1 LHEKTLKKIKAKLSK
16 INDARYHS
24 VCKKQLIIMLS
35 NQLVNYILYIIG
47 DYLRKIKV
55 KQQEKLAIKL
65 THQVKQG
72 EFRRID
78 LYFSLPKEMG
88 INKTTLSETE
98 YFNAAIKGRRAYFT
112 EGLHLPLLHTRFASR
127 MKRSTEEYKSNLN
140 LFAYQYIVAL
150 DTDTEETL
158 NISGNEGHH
167 DFYHAASD
175 VTEQCLAILK
185 KHRSHIP
192 SDAKLLAIFENV
204 DNYLSWYT
212 EQSILRMLAKKTRNT
227 EFSEHRLALLAI
239 CEEENNYRKKK
250 TYNTGATL
258 SDPNRISNKMRL
270 LRRLIEYGVIFNSE
284 TYELGNIT
292 RKVVT
297 GVATALIMSV
307 VLILIIKTQG
317 AFSNLSALMIFI
329 LAVIYGVREVFK
341 EDFKNILWRWIR
353 KGKPKWYRTLK
364 DTTSKNEIAT
374 QNVWLD
380 YIKARK
386 LPAQAIELLAQR
398 NSQNKQSAELMHYR
412 IETRVNNL
420 GFQAGYESLEETVL
434 FSLRPFARYL
444 ERGTGIVYEQNAPDA
459 NREKIQSTS
468 IERRYQIN
476 IVVALDQG
484 LYSEEFERYKITL
497 NRSGIIDIE
506 KSGEASK
513 KDRNRY
519 GRYSKLKSLL
529 HFKKLNFKSTNKKKK
544 K

>member
-1 LHEKTLKKIKAKLSK
+1 
-16 INDARYHS
+16 
-24 VCKKQLIIMLS
+24 M
-35 NQLVNYILYIIG
+35 
-47 DYLRKIKV
+47 RKFKV

-65 THQVKQG
+65 THQVKRG
-72 EFRRID
+72 DSKRLD

-88 INKTTLSETE
+88 INKNTLPETE

-127 MKRSTEEYKSNLN
+127 MKRSPEEYKSNLN

-158 NISGNEGHH
+158 NIDDSEGMRN
-167 DFYHAASD
+167 FYHAATD
-175 VTEQCLAILK
+175 VTEQCLTILK

-192 SDAKLLAIFENV
+192 SDVKLLSIFENV

-212 EQSILRMLAKKTRNT
+212 EQSILRMLAKKPRHL
-227 EFSEHRLALLAI
+227 EFSETRLALLAI
-239 CEEENNYRKKK
+239 CEEESRYRKKK
-250 TYNTGATL
+250 NYNTGATL
-258 SDPNRISNKMRL
+258 SDANRISNKMRL
-270 LRRLIEYGVIFNSE
+270 LRRLIEYGVIFKSD
-284 TYELGNIT
+284 TYALGNIT

-317 AFSNLSALMIFI
+317 AFSKLSALMIFI

-341 EDFKNILWRWIR
+341 DDFKNMLWRWIR
-353 KGKPKWYRTLK
+353 KGKPKWFRTLK
-364 DTTSKNEIAT
+364 DSTSKNEIAT
-374 QNVWLD
+374 QRVWLD
-380 YIKARK
+380 YIKSTK
-386 LPAQAIELLAQR
+386 LPPQAIELLAR
-398 NSQNKQSAELMHYR
+398 RHTQNKQSAEVLHYR
-412 IETRVNNL
+412 IETKVNTQ
-420 GFQAGYESLEETVL
+420 GFQPGYDSLEETIL

-444 ERGTGIVYEQNAPDA
+444 ERGTGKVYEQNTPDA

-484 LYSEEFERYKITL
+484 QYNEEFERYKITL

-506 KSGEASK
+506 KSGEVPR
-513 KDRNRY
+513 KDRSKY
-519 GRYSKLKSLL
+519 DRYSKLKSILY
-529 HFKKLNFKSTNKKKK
+529 FKKYNFKKRHKKEHR
-544 K
+544 